1 MNLRLILLGIA
12 LIAVGGTSNSAAQ
25 QTNSQNLRLHASNS
39 DDEVWTMP
47 GSADSARESL
57 LQLAI
62 QIHQTTLDCSHLVHE
77 LFERAG
83 LPYPYAP
90 SADLYKGDVTA
101 FRRTWHPQPGDI
113 VVWMGHVGV
122 VVDSEAKLFVS
133 ALRTGVKVSAY
144 DSHYWKNRGRPRFF
158 RYALDR
164 AGSRAYTRVARN
176 HTIGDASADE
186 E

>member
-1 MNLRLILLGIA
+1 
-12 LIAVGGTSNSAAQ
+12 
-25 QTNSQNLRLHASNS
+25 
-39 DDEVWTMP
+39 MP
-47 GSADSARESL
+47 GTADSARESL
-57 LQLAI
+57 LQLAVE
-62 QIHQTTLDCSHLVHE
+62 IHETTLDCSHLVHE

-90 SADLYKGDVTA
+90 SVDLYHGDVMA
-101 FRRTWHPQPGDI
+101 FRRTWRPQPGDI

-158 RYALDR
+158 RYTLDR
-164 AGSRAYTRVARN
+164 VGSRSYTRVAQN
-176 HTIGDASADE
+176 HGVPNDSSDDE
-186 E
+186 